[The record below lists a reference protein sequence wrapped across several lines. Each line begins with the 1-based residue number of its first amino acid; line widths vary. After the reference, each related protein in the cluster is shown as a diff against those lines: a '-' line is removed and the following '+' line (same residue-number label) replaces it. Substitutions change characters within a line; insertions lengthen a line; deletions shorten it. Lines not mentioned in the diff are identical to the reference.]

1 MSSTAGHLVGD
12 PARARIAS
20 VVGAFLKIDPDAI
33 DPQMPFALYGL
44 DSVGS
49 VELVAALESELGRE
63 LPEWLLPRAPG
74 SGVALAGAGR
84 RPAEAGRYATAHES
98 RMRRLGVS
106 QMLADSLLPADI
118 RPPAGLARRPSDM
131 SC

>member
-63 LPEWLLPRAPG
+63 LPEWLLLEHPDLESLSRALEDVRLKPDATLVTANVPDTADVAFG
-74 SGVALAGAGR
+74 S
-84 RPAEAGRYATAHES
+84 S
-98 RMRRLGVS
+98 RTS
-106 QMLADSLLPADI
+106 AASDPD
-118 RPPAGLARRPSDM
+118 ARR
-131 SC
+131 